1 MAGFHPDE
9 RGRGRAVHA
18 PFEAHGRVETEGT
31 GSGRREVRV
40 SVNLAPTPRRIR
52 CPGRD
57 IRPLH
62 HPRVSVS
69 RPDQRGLSSA
79 SGTPRAPSGLTGLT
93 VTGPVPSLPFSPSL
107 AADAAETLPNPRAT

>member
-1 MAGFHPDE
+1 MEGSAGVRPPRVSLDMNDRQGECRCLIESLHSTS
-9 RGRGRAVHA
+9 RGRAHL
-18 PFEAHGRVETEGT
+18 H
-31 GSGRREVRV
+31 
-40 SVNLAPTPRRIR
+40 LPR
-52 CPGRD
+52 G
-57 IRPLH
+57 PLH